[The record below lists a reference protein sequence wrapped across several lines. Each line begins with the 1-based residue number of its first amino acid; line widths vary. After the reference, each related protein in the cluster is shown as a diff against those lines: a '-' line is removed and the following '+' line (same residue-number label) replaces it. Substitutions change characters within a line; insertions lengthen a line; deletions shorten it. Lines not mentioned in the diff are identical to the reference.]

1 MTAEQTR
8 TMVLAEVAR
17 FERLGTA
24 AWSPTAICIPGVTPD
39 QVIEVLA
46 GEVRAGRLRSDQ
58 RTYWRTRP

>member
-1 MTAEQTR
+1 MTAEQTH

-17 FERLGTA
+17 FERLCTA
-24 AWSPTAICIPGVTPD
+24 AWSPKAIRIPGVTPD

-58 RTYWRTRP
+58 RTYWRARP